1 MESQDINHT
10 KTLSS
15 APLHILIAE
24 DDFTSRKMLA
34 SMLEKDG
41 HIVEETVDGAE
52 AWEIMQKGTNSPK
65 VIILDWLMPQMD
77 GLEVCRRIRTINT
90 DEPPYIIMLT
100 IKDDKTDI
108 ISGLNAGADDYLT
121 KPFDPGELRARIAVG
136 RRIIEMQEKMLCNI
150 QKLNQ
155 ALEQIKTLKGIL
167 PICSFCK
174 KIRNDKGYWDQLEAY
189 ISHHTD
195 AEFSHSICPECVIE
209 YYPEFQEDENED

>member
-1 MESQDINHT
+1 MESQDNNSI
-10 KTLSS
+10 KSS
-15 APLHILIAE
+15 PPLHILIAE